1 MCTSVVIVD
10 TVVIIKDN
18 ALIGGQPGGLTPGN
32 PRAFV
37 PKHLQIPP
45 TQGQYSSTK
54 SYHCPSHGERNLKG
68 LPNSFLRN
76 F

>member
-10 TVVIIKDN
+10 AVVIIKDN
-18 ALIGGQPGGLTPGN
+18 ALIGGQLGGLTPGN

-54 SYHCPSHGERNLKG
+54 SYH
-68 LPNSFLRN
+68 
-76 F
+76 